1 MTLADSCMAEIARV
15 RDEVM
20 PAYQEIGDAGV
31 FALTMMRA
39 TIDDTTRALAEGD
52 ATKLLALHE
61 RLRGFST

>member
-1 MTLADSCMAEIARV
+1 
-15 RDEVM
+15 M